1 MSRKFIFADESGN
14 FDFTR
19 NPGASKYFILT
30 TLTATDCIVG
40 QALLDLRRTL
50 AWEGVGLNSEFHAT
64 EDLQAIRD
72 RVYQAISPIEFRLD
86 ATILE
91 KCKAQP
97 SIRNTP
103 ERFYKIAWYLHTKYV
118 VPQIV
123 QSGDELLVV
132 GASLG
137 TKKRRALFHAAVDDV
152 ILQVTPTTQFRVASW
167 ACSSDPCL
175 QAADYCAWAIQR
187 KWESGDSRSYD
198 LIKSKLAS
206 EFEVFR
212 VGGSI
217 YY

>member
-64 EDLQAIRD
+64 ADLQAIRD
-72 RVYQAISPIEFRLD
+72 RVFQAISPIEFRLD

-97 SIRNTP
+97 SIRDTP
-103 ERFYKIAWYLHTKYV
+103 ERFYKTAWYLHTKYV

-137 TKKRRALFHAAVDDV
+137 TKKRRA
-152 ILQVTPTTQFRVASW
+152 
-167 ACSSDPCL
+167 

-187 KWESGDSRSYD
+187 KWESGDSPSYD
-198 LIKSKLAS
+198 LIRPKLAS
-206 EFEVFR
+206 EFDVFR